1 MMLPDLLRTQVPP
14 FEHFPMV
21 EISHMLRYSRLSP
34 NRLRNAVNQ
43 GSLAKPH
50 VGTRSTIR
58 SNTPRH
64 LAAIPLISP
73 QVFNLIR
80 ETAWVEDQNP
90 PLSSQFENQKS
101 KHAPIVRFL
110 DKEYP
115 HC

>member
-1 MMLPDLLRTQVPP
+1 
-14 FEHFPMV
+14 
-21 EISHMLRYSRLSP
+21 
-34 NRLRNAVNQ
+34 VNQ
-43 GSLAKPH
+43 GSLAQPH
-50 VGTRSTIR
+50 VGTGSTIR
-58 SNTPRH
+58 SDTPQH
-64 LAAIPLISP
+64 LAAMPLTGP

-101 KHAPIVRFL
+101 KQAPIMRFL

>member
-1 MMLPDLLRTQVPP
+1 M
-14 FEHFPMV
+14 
-21 EISHMLRYSRLSP
+21 
-34 NRLRNAVNQ
+34 
-43 GSLAKPH
+43 
-50 VGTRSTIR
+50 
-58 SNTPRH
+58 
-64 LAAIPLISP
+64 PLIGP
-73 QVFNLIR
+73 QVFNLVR